1 MNNEI
6 IKLIADLLYQR
17 EADSPIDWNDLENDY
32 SELEEILE
40 NALKNPKLFD
50 DLGDEFS
57 NKCNKMLNCIS
68 ELDDDLTAYPG
79 ENGDETD
86 DEKTDRRSDRL
97 ETLRTTLEDTIENL
111 KSVLPKSKT
120 IENYDVQIEQRNKS
134 TAQARKKVRE
144 FEDNAEFYI
153 KLHGKDKYESELKR
167 LKKIRRDTFDRNA
180 PK

>member
-1 MNNEI
+1 MNDEI
-6 IKLIADLLYQR
+6 IKLAADLLRQR

-120 IENYDVQIEQRNKS
+120 IEKISLD
-134 TAQARKKVRE
+134 
-144 FEDNAEFYI
+144 D
-153 KLHGKDKYESELKR
+153 
-167 LKKIRRDTFDRNA
+167 LKKFDDA
-180 PK
+180 AKGKFVK